1 MPIREPTLNE
11 IIKLHLIGVSA
22 LDAETARKLLPQLDK
37 VELQL
42 RQEMDRFSTDQFSY
56 VQRQQTIKSIN
67 KSIIQ
72 MEKLILDEMKDR
84 GQDYFDFGIKQA
96 EEEVSYFNADSG
108 LVTPSIS
115 KDKLSLKQNS
125 FLINNMEASI
135 NTYGAGVR
143 TMVSNALTQAILAGK
158 TGYEVTLKLSQ
169 FVKIK
174 KYRIM
179 RIARTE
185 MHKIYNN
192 SKLLSYGEFK
202 EQHFP
207 DMMKRLFHPM
217 DHRTADDSKQLK
229 QLDPAVPLGKPFTF
243 VYKRRLKN
251 GQIRTEKR
259 IFQSPPDRPNDRAT
273 VLPYRKRWEK

>member
-22 LDAETARKLLPQLDK
+22 LDAQTARKLLPQLDK
-37 VELQL
+37 VELQ
-42 RQEMDRFSTDQFSY
+42 FSY
-56 VQRQQTIKSIN
+56 VQRLQTIKSIN

-72 MEKLILDEMKDR
+72 MEKLILDEMKDK
-84 GQDYFDFGIKQA
+84 GQDYFDFGVKQA

-115 KDKLSLKQNS
+115 KDKLSLKQNE

-135 NTYGAGVR
+135 NNYGAGVR

-207 DMMKRLFHPM
+207 DMMKSLYNPR
-217 DHRTADDSKQLK
+217 DHRTGKDSLYADSLK
-229 QLDPAVPLGKPFTF
+229 LVVPLGKPFDYT
-243 VYKRRLKN
+243 YTYRRKN
-251 GQIRTEKR
+251 GSVTKYRR
-259 IFQSPPDRPNDRAT
+259 VFQTPPDRVNDRST
-273 VLPYRKRWEK
+273 LIPVRKVWLKK